1 MKSTILVSVHG
12 EDCVGCVRGGGKPI
26 MLSLDGNNSKGE
38 YVFLDAF
45 LSNDGA
51 KQLIQDLKDI
61 MIKNKGDSNGK

>member
-1 MKSTILVSVHG
+1 MKSNILVSVHG
-12 EDCVGCVRGGGKPI
+12 ENCVGCVREGKPI

-45 LSNDGA
+45 LSNDEA